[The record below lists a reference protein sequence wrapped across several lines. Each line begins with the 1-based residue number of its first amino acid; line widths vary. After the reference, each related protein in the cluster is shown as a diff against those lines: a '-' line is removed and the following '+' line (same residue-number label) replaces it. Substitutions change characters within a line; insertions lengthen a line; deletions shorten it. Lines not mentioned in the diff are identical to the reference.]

1 MTTCINTEANFTCS
15 DCPEGFVGTG
25 RTECKDFDECAAENG
40 GCDAHSLCTNYIG
53 GRYCGPCPAHTYGTG
68 YTSCLDIDECLT
80 NNGDCDFLTD
90 CVNIY
95 SSSNC
100 TACPE
105 GYVGSGQEGCVDIDE
120 CSMGMNGGCSMEPFV
135 TCTNKAPGVTCGA
148 CPFGYRGDGIGAGG
162 CRKSANCT
170 VDNGGCDLLSSCL
183 DSPDGTGPI
192 CGECPDGYSGTGATS
207 CKEIDGCAVGPCYTP
222 DLCTDIPA
230 PGIGYLCADCPVGM
244 VGNGVSCE
252 PDKCTT
258 GEACSALVLCTTT
271 PGGGYTCDP
280 CPEGFDGDAIGTEG
294 CQDVDEC
301 AIARGG
307 CDMLV
312 DCVNIVGSYYCT
324 NCPEGYRGSG
334 EPQRC
339 LPKTECRVDN
349 GGCDELVTCE
359 DSAEDGYAV
368 CGPCPAGYV
377 GSGDAGCVDEDGCSV
392 RGASC
397 YENNAEEL
405 YVPCQDVPP
414 PGTGYTCGDCPVG
427 YYGNGRECY
436 TNACFN
442 FNGGCDP
449 RVECVNDLSEASGRK
464 CGTCPAG
471 TVDTYRD
478 GTSCDD
484 EDGCAAEPC
493 FPGVE
498 CTDVVAPGTGRTCA
512 ACPPGYAAT
521 GAEWCVDVDEC
532 ATADA
537 GGCWYLS
544 EEVHTACVNRE
555 TSSEYPAGYEC
566 TACPDGFK
574 GSGSSGCFPSSTCAE
589 DNGGC
594 WVGTGELE
602 GFTTTCVDTAF
613 GPACGECPEGYAGTG
628 DSGCFDFDACAE
640 LPCFPGV
647 ACTDAKA
654 PAQGYACDRCPEGYH
669 GDGESCTMCSIRV
682 SIVDSTVV
690 DGKERRA
697 GWYKGERMLI
707 VGQLDG
713 LNNPNCT
720 NTLGISYQ
728 WAGARSDE
736 TTVILDDTRN
746 KANTLRLS
754 IPKMD
759 LTVGLSYTFR
769 LSAQMRGAPRVLN
782 FAELEFYV
790 ESQPLVVTI
799 AGGNVVT
806 GDRNAVTLDVSES
819 IDPDGEP
826 GDIAFRWAC
835 ARDDNAG
842 PCRYNDGALM
852 ATRLFGPNVTMK
864 LEGDWDVPINYTFS
878 VMAVKGVRS
887 TSKSTRVTVM
897 GGGPP
902 VVAITPPL
910 SKANA
915 NEKLTLPSV
924 ISAVDPE
931 GVQLEWTVG
940 MPTGCGNCSA
950 LDLPTA
956 ISSTDV
962 HQEALVIAPGQLV
975 AGAVYQFQLRA
986 VDEIGEGTA
995 LVEVQ
1000 VNTPPAGGR
1009 LQMEPSEGVA
1019 LSTVFYFRS
1028 LDWQDE
1034 DLPLWYK
1041 YSYNVVGSGADDVML
1056 IEFSPLPP
1064 PLYEYANL
1072 LAEPGLQAWGRAVTC
1087 IATVQDALGGTVS
1100 SAVNVTV
1107 DTASAEEEAA
1117 MMGSLAESAEADLL
1131 NGDSDSAMIR
1141 IDGFAALLNS
1151 ESTEATRRLRRLL
1164 QEEGSDEEA
1173 AAALEER
1180 QAERDQLLGMVSSTR
1195 EMLFSTSSSVER
1207 LSLSAARLVAE
1218 PGEVAAGTQNSTVQ
1232 LLGGILADTTADTA
1246 PAPLTAAAAGALCSG
1261 LSSLTLA
1268 VGVND
1273 TNGTAARAAEVQ
1285 ALMGS
1290 MAASLLQSASAGEK
1304 PQEVLSD
1311 TLAMAAQRSDA
1322 MRQISPLSA
1331 PGSSTTV
1338 AFPGSLGQALAGST
1352 CGNAT
1357 TACNTTA
1364 AAGNSTAEASKRASL
1379 QVDTRLV
1386 ASKSDQHVGTVGT
1399 GDLVGSDVTTIELTG
1414 GDGEV
1419 LSVNGLEEGITFEL
1433 ALEAGAAGTFQGTM
1447 RCTFWDEGSQA
1458 YSTEGCVALPNPAP
1472 AGADLDWKSLV
1483 VGDFLWGLGEMWA
1496 VGNDTMAAGCVEEY
1510 AALDP
1515 VYEGTDVGLRKYV
1528 ANKTAG
1534 AECQLAN
1541 TNNPWGCWWV
1551 WTQGI
1556 FEGPGCVQA
1565 SELSCLCTHLTDF
1578 KAEQELNPTALMPPE
1593 VKTLEADDML
1603 NISLEDLLKSGVL
1616 LTLVGSIIGGGVYL
1630 AVASIGAHKEMR
1642 QTLLAQLVL
1651 EFGTG
1656 VHTFQRR
1663 TLGPGRTIWTWCL
1676 FEESRQAGVQQVSL
1690 KLKRQQRGLIKEKVA
1705 DIQRMLEGAGARV
1718 DFARLQ
1724 TGILTSADAGSDSGM
1739 DDQAVAE
1746 RAAPPLFF
1754 GSTWAGSGLSGEQS
1768 ARNAPVM
1775 RVPEGARKSVQKSG
1789 TRAADELNHKMDLGS
1804 PSLMRPQVSSTT
1816 SGATTQSGPVSEG
1829 AEGRCS
1835 EGKAGSAT
1843 PLRAS
1848 WWRLWANTSS
1858 VEGAQR
1864 PRRPVGRSGDGL
1876 MRAAGVAEGRGE
1888 GYGGAVSLRELHAQL
1903 AGEPGGAMLGDAA
1916 ERGMAAGGDAANAAG
1931 LHRQPLVEAFEAKAS
1946 PVLRSP
1952 MSTGDESGAAGE
1964 GTRGSQRKGPVPGK
1978 SGAKSK
1984 WQAAVKG
1991 VVPAKE
1997 ESGWNMGG
2005 TGGTSTSKW
2014 KTEVERAKGLVEGG
2028 AAKKPAASPYAVPT
2042 IAPVRRARH
2051 RRSEKSAQEGGVE
2064 QQATAAAYGAAGGS
2078 AARSTLDATK
2088 LPQKLKG
2095 KILEHH
2101 ADTELSCDADVDP
2114 AAPRGGAG
2122 EARVSP
2128 RTGTMGLAGKASA
2141 APKHKAAGAWKKA
2154 AATVKAAATMKK
2166 AASPLVSPLVPKRA
2180 AGGKAAGGKASGL
2193 ATPRGFGNV
2202 KIVLGGNGQ
2211 KSKYNAGPGGRK
2223 AAPASSPG
2231 AESTSPLG
2239 RGASTARAAPLLPM
2253 QEPQAPGPELANA
2266 AGGGANQAVM
2276 AVPPATGKLVSSPQ
2290 GSSVVGAGPSGLST
2304 WPAVAPPTE
2313 AEAGQRCSGNDSKNG
2328 ACAGGGDS
2336 VESASSNADAR
2347 LVGGVEEA
2355 VATGSTVSPG
2365 GTGREVAAP
2374 QCGGGEDSGTE
2385 PPSSDGSAGRAP
2397 GFADEQQT
2405 PQEPGGAGVDSP
2417 GGAGVDSPEARS
2429 PAGKAVV
2436 SESQAAD
2443 PEEQEMGTDGA
2454 AAALEPARQIGSA
2467 NLTVDPAMLEGNATA
2482 LERRFPIGGA
2492 PPTPQTPDT
2501 LHVGTPRGGE
2511 PQAEAGGRGVY
2522 DALGDTSHAWFTPA
2536 ADSRAAATSPLGPPR
2551 TTTEQAA
2558 QGPAGPAGLWGSGVG
2573 GANLRPGTAPM
2584 PGDTVG
2590 LDPHQAPLELDAGFR
2605 PTTAPTEGDASSLPS
2620 VLAFSRDPKQDP
2632 TVRLTGPS
2640 ESSRPGSAARSRP
2653 GSAAR
2658 SRPGSAALDQLVES
2672 SLDQTGGP
2680 EHAGGP
2686 MGSSN
2691 VVEVMRA
2698 GETGMVNV
2706 KLLSPSSRPRS
2717 AGRPQAP
2724 GMADP
2729 SGDGPA
2735 ARNSGT
2741 QQAARS
2747 AKAEAQAG
2755 LPRSAMAGL
2764 PPLAKESLQGLVVQ
2778 RQKEAAALE
2787 APLDPAL
2794 VHEAGV
2800 GSRLGD
2806 DPAGDTAENPGAGA
2820 RWQDAV
2826 AKTQVEG
2833 GRGSATAD
2841 FRQLTRSLMRYVEQA
2856 VEDPRMA
2863 ATASPMGWAIDHI
2876 ADQAEAGPAR
2886 EEMETASQ
2894 EPKESGGAKDDK
2906 AEDELNDEGD
2916 CSVAVDPMTPPSAA
2930 AAREPRGRFGKLVS
2944 GALTLLGFYKQAKAE
2959 AQAEPRGE
2967 EGHQE
2972 LQAAATALAGE
2983 AECAADALEEGEDGV
2998 EEEQEWGLMEMNGQ
3012 AVGSFLQLASRLED
3026 YVHMHS
3032 GQVKADG
3039 TPALPADTPSAWTW
3053 GAAVPVPGPEDATLE
3068 QAECATAVEMGAA
3081 EAESSPPSNGQVLE
3095 EEELEELRQLRAKLS
3110 EEVDSDADMGKLL
3123 NALSRAAVK
3132 LKEHKLDH
3140 LVNSSAAARADSPL
3154 PDDLDLSVAVVDR
3167 GGGGPTEH
3175 AAQAD
3180 GGDLVDEEPARGA
3193 EDMDIARLT
3202 RRLAMQGREIKPT
3215 EEERLDELER
3225 EAMERALATEAAAR
3239 EERRRAEESQIEERL
3254 NAAGAAEAEA
3264 TAARK
3269 ALEAQLF
3276 AREEEQE
3283 RLKEKHDLNAGTA
3296 VRKAALVL
3304 RFSRMLPTGVQR
3316 QVQGVLRERMQRLNK
3331 SQRNLAAPGDVAEH
3345 QLVSKAKKRRMA
3357 VRLVAFSRLVTLL
3370 RKVQDLRVSERLCDL
3385 LGLSIT
3391 GVNLS
3396 MPVEEMRLMSLQY
3409 HLTEWADMEMD
3420 EVLREAY
3427 RGRGVEEVGWLEQG
3441 EKDSGVLRVS
3451 RIEKLRRKSL
3461 MQTFGAQAV
3470 AESVDGARPLS
3481 GSRGL
3486 REPSPPAVPKTAQA
3500 AATPDLPA
3508 FQSITP
3514 GPSMLEAEAP
3524 GDPQQDTVSPTQLKS
3539 QAGRSKRLLLT
3550 KDRNLKQAD
3559 WKERHQVA
3567 GPVVYDGEG
3576 GKVVL
3581 SSMERLLGTALVMAF
3596 LEIKGLIT
3604 RGQVR
3609 SQLRLMQ
3616 EAAWEYPNSRRFFWY
3631 VDTFKVLLAS
3641 QGRQGWYYRTLLWRL
3656 IFLQQSDGSFEIS
3669 PALASVLHAGDA
3681 DPKDISLTAE
3691 TEIGEGELR
3700 ASVPRQLWAA
3710 LPSLEGEELLQR
3722 VEKVWATLCAIERYK
3737 TMPFGW
3743 EVNPAARPL
3752 QRRSLQQVA
3761 EGFLEREAKLSP
3773 ELADMLPSLREDALK
3788 HVKDWS
3794 KRRLEGIK
3802 ALRERTLKEHARVRA
3817 EQLADMTYLERRNE
3831 LRGSFKKFVHMAML
3845 AHPWAAIAAA
3855 SCLEPHTQAQ
3865 RILVQCNSILLMLTV
3880 TLALYFS
3887 KAATCCIALK
3897 QHLGCPE
3904 PVTESS
3910 ECFGYTTCIELLED
3924 ERHDEARAD
3933 FVCEAFPQEDLQ
3945 GKLWATVHHDRHHAP
3960 REHALEACSRREE
3973 TTPVPKNWTPG
3984 MNRKILESASGP
3996 GGEHA
4001 GAMRSGPQRHLE
4013 NLLFLI
4019 FVVFLNPRLISRALA
4034 RYLVMLAHSVEG
4046 LVEYLVWMV
4055 ERVQRTWHTF
4065 CEAIRFLYRLKVKGD
4080 SIANMVS
4087 EAEVKEVLAA
4097 DRKAAEDAA
4106 LATFSRARSE
4116 LDSTYI
4122 QFCYFLLAVFWAA
4135 SVWIMIAYAVLI
4147 RLMLGS
4153 DAETKVLVQW
4163 ITALLLDNLGV
4174 QVVQAVTI
4182 KIWVQK
4188 LLERMQNYAK
4198 DEAGVIGWYERY
4210 IAQHLNLK
4218 FMPGME
4224 DYAEAE
4230 YDAAG
4235 LSF

>member
-1 MTTCINTEANFTCS
+1 
-15 DCPEGFVGTG
+15 
-25 RTECKDFDECAAENG
+25 
-40 GCDAHSLCTNYIG
+40 
-53 GRYCGPCPAHTYGTG
+53 
-68 YTSCLDIDECLT
+68 
-80 NNGDCDFLTD
+80 
-90 CVNIY
+90 
-95 SSSNC
+95 
-100 TACPE
+100 
-105 GYVGSGQEGCVDIDE
+105 
-120 CSMGMNGGCSMEPFV
+120 
-135 TCTNKAPGVTCGA
+135 
-148 CPFGYRGDGIGAGG
+148 
-162 CRKSANCT
+162 
-170 VDNGGCDLLSSCL
+170 
-183 DSPDGTGPI
+183 
-192 CGECPDGYSGTGATS
+192 
-207 CKEIDGCAVGPCYTP
+207 
-222 DLCTDIPA
+222 
-230 PGIGYLCADCPVGM
+230 
-244 VGNGVSCE
+244 
-252 PDKCTT
+252 
-258 GEACSALVLCTTT
+258 
-271 PGGGYTCDP
+271 
-280 CPEGFDGDAIGTEG
+280 
-294 CQDVDEC
+294 
-301 AIARGG
+301 
-307 CDMLV
+307 
-312 DCVNIVGSYYCT
+312 
-324 NCPEGYRGSG
+324 
-334 EPQRC
+334 
-339 LPKTECRVDN
+339 
-349 GGCDELVTCE
+349 
-359 DSAEDGYAV
+359 
-368 CGPCPAGYV
+368 
-377 GSGDAGCVDEDGCSV
+377 
-392 RGASC
+392 
-397 YENNAEEL
+397 
-405 YVPCQDVPP
+405 
-414 PGTGYTCGDCPVG
+414 
-427 YYGNGRECY
+427 
-436 TNACFN
+436 
-442 FNGGCDP
+442 
-449 RVECVNDLSEASGRK
+449 
-464 CGTCPAG
+464 
-471 TVDTYRD
+471 
-478 GTSCDD
+478 
-484 EDGCAAEPC
+484 
-493 FPGVE
+493 
-498 CTDVVAPGTGRTCA
+498 
-512 ACPPGYAAT
+512 
-521 GAEWCVDVDEC
+521 
-532 ATADA
+532 
-537 GGCWYLS
+537 
-544 EEVHTACVNRE
+544 
-555 TSSEYPAGYEC
+555 
-566 TACPDGFK
+566 
-574 GSGSSGCFPSSTCAE
+574 
-589 DNGGC
+589 
-594 WVGTGELE
+594 
-602 GFTTTCVDTAF
+602 
-613 GPACGECPEGYAGTG
+613 
-628 DSGCFDFDACAE
+628 
-640 LPCFPGV
+640 
-647 ACTDAKA
+647 
-654 PAQGYACDRCPEGYH
+654 
-669 GDGESCTMCSIRV
+669 
-682 SIVDSTVV
+682 
-690 DGKERRA
+690 
-697 GWYKGERMLI
+697 
-707 VGQLDG
+707 
-713 LNNPNCT
+713 
-720 NTLGISYQ
+720 
-728 WAGARSDE
+728 
-736 TTVILDDTRN
+736 
-746 KANTLRLS
+746 
-754 IPKMD
+754 
-759 LTVGLSYTFR
+759 
-769 LSAQMRGAPRVLN
+769 
-782 FAELEFYV
+782 
-790 ESQPLVVTI
+790 
-799 AGGNVVT
+799 
-806 GDRNAVTLDVSES
+806 
-819 IDPDGEP
+819 
-826 GDIAFRWAC
+826 
-835 ARDDNAG
+835 
-842 PCRYNDGALM
+842 
-852 ATRLFGPNVTMK
+852 MK

-1556 FEGPGCVQA
+1556 FEGPGCVQ
-1565 SELSCLCTHLTDF
+1565 
-1578 KAEQELNPTALMPPE
+1578 

-3604 RGQVR
+3604 RGQ
-3609 SQLRLMQ
+3609 
-3616 EAAWEYPNSRRFFWY
+3616 
-3631 VDTFKVLLAS
+3631 
-3641 QGRQGWYYRTLLWRL
+3641 
-3656 IFLQQSDGSFEIS
+3656 
-3669 PALASVLHAGDA
+3669 
-3681 DPKDISLTAE
+3681 
-3691 TEIGEGELR
+3691 
-3700 ASVPRQLWAA
+3700 LWAA

-3945 GKLWATVHHDRHHAP
+3945 GKLWATVIMIGITLPVNMLLKAMFTAGGLAR
-3960 REHALEACSRREE
+3960 
-3973 TTPVPKNWTPG
+3973 VPKNWTPG
-3984 MNRKILESASGP
+3984 MNKKI
-3996 GGEHA
+3996 H
-4001 GAMRSGPQRHLE
+4001 
-4013 NLLFLI
+4013 
-4019 FVVFLNPRLISRALA
+4019 
-4034 RYLVMLAHSVEG
+4034 
-4046 LVEYLVWMV
+4046 
-4055 ERVQRTWHTF
+4055 
-4065 CEAIRFLYRLKVKGD
+4065 
-4080 SIANMVS
+4080 
-4087 EAEVKEVLAA
+4087 KEVLAA